1 MNSESSRPLP
11 FTFVDSHVHLLP
23 AELAA
28 GYRLGYV
35 DEWTVVKLAERVFA
49 AGNCQVS
56 AIEELALLLSDDLD
70 RVPAL
75 VAEVETETNMTDAEE
90 RRVWLFL
97 VLQWVYEHREISA
110 DPMGDLEKV
119 YADFDYP
126 QEMEPFVP
134 FMPAPAGKSSGP
146 EAIEERLR
154 AYLDSRSREYSQR
167 SSQTRPRRP
176 ALTRAPLVAAALS
189 LDRP

>member
-1 MNSESSRPLP
+1 MNSESIRPLP
-11 FTFVDSHVHLLP
+11 FSFVDSHVHLLP

-28 GYRLGYV
+28 GYRLGYL

-49 AGNCQVS
+49 AGNCQV
-56 AIEELALLLSDDLD
+56 AAVEELALLLSDDLD

-75 VAEVETETNMTDAEE
+75 VAEVEADTNRTRAEE

-134 FMPAPAGKSSGP
+134 FLPAPAGKSSGP

-154 AYLDSRSREYSQR
+154 AYLDSRSRDYSQR
-167 SSQTRPRRP
+167 ASRTRPRRP
-176 ALTRAPLVAAALS
+176 PTDSRTAGGCSDQP
-189 LDRP
+189 